1 MRNRTMVKINHQD
14 ETCVEMTGTEDRVLF
29 DGSIVRMGHWVAPSK
44 EVADI
49 AHAWFEDLETTPE
62 FLHLGHNRRW
72 VKRIVTY
79 VYPSVSWAG
88 QFQESKRI
96 VRLNVAKLSIDNVV
110 CVCVH
115 EIAHAWKHARQDTTE
130 YKEFEEAILA
140 NLGSID
146 YYSRGRKLKSMMK
159 KQPKQFVNE
168 IHSIISALK
177 YGNETGDASM
187 QHLEADEQRTSEEVK
202 RLKQYSVYFDKLHPE
217 KAINKRY
224 THATK

>member
-1 MRNRTMVKINHQD
+1 MVKINHQD
-14 ETCVEMTGTEDRVLF
+14 ETCVEMTGTDDRVLF

-49 AHAWFEDLETTPE
+49 AHTWFEDLETTPE
-62 FLHLGHNRRW
+62 FLHLGHNRRF

-140 NLGSID
+140 DLGSID
-146 YYSRGRKLKSMMK
+146 YYSRGRKLQNMMK
-159 KQPKQFVNE
+159 KNPSGFVNE

-177 YGNETGDASM
+177 YGNETGDASL
-187 QHLEADEQRTSEEVK
+187 QNLEADERRTPEEIK
-202 RLKQYSVYFDKLHPE
+202 RFKKYAVDFDKLHPD
-217 KAINKRY
+217 KATNKRY
-224 THATK
+224 THAIK